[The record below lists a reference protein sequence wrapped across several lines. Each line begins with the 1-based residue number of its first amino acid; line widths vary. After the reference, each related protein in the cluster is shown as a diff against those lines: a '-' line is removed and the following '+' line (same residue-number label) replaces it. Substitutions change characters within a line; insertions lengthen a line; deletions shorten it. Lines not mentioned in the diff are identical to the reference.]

1 MYSVYVIGK
10 ICCLVKPVFNIQCIK
25 LNFLL
30 GLLKPR
36 NGFQGHKGAYIH
48 TYIHTYIHVFY
59 LESYKKIPKIPK
71 VPPPPEIHTHL
82 IIAERYTMYL

>member
-36 NGFQGHKGAYIH
+36 NGFQGHKGTH
-48 TYIHTYIHVFY
+48 IHTYIHVFY
-59 LESYKKIPKIPK
+59 LES
-71 VPPPPEIHTHL
+71 EIHTHF

>member
-36 NGFQGHKGAYIH
+36 NGFQGHKG
-48 TYIHTYIHVFY
+48 TYIHTYMFFIWS
-59 LESYKKIPKIPK
+59 LIKKFKNFLKYP
-71 VPPPPEIHTHL
+71 PPPPEIHTHF

>member
-10 ICCLVKPVFNIQCIK
+10 ICCLVKPVFNIQCIE

-36 NGFQGHKGAYIH
+36 NGFQGHKGTYKH
-48 TYIHTYIHVFY
+48 TYMFFIWSLI
-59 LESYKKIPKIPK
+59 KKFQKFLK
-71 VPPPPEIHTHL
+71 YPPLP
-82 IIAERYTMYL
+82 